1 MQRVVVALALISLV
15 VMVLCASGCRQKII
29 NKPSRTYPE
38 GQYPG
43 TDTQGMGPTY
53 LTGKCAVCDKE
64 STELTEMWA
73 APFVPGQ
80 MMEDRKVVGACSK
93 ECKKKFLRE
102 GAKGFI
108 KDEKTK
114 DWVPD
119 SANPPAYATPTKK

>member
-1 MQRVVVALALISLV
+1 MQRVVVVLALVSLA
-15 VMVLCASGCRQKII
+15 VMVLFASGCEK
-29 NKPSRTYPE
+29 KSTKVPSRTYE
-38 GQYPG
+38 PG
-43 TDTQGMGPTY
+43 TLPGGDDFKGAKKTY
-53 LTGKCAVCDKE
+53 YTGNCGVCEKE
-64 STELTEMWA
+64 STELTQMWA

-80 MMEDRKVVGACSK
+80 MMEDRLVVGACSK

-119 SANPPAYATPTKK
+119 AANPPAYATLTK